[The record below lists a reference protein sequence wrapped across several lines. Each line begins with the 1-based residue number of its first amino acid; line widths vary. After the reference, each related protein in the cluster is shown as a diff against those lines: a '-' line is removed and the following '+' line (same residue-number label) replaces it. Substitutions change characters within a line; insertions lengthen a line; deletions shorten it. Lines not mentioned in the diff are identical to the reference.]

1 MLSAAPLSPAALAAA
16 AVAPAAVPG
25 YVIGARLGASIQP
38 LGQPQNAPAPY
49 DPQQVQTAYGV
60 NLINFNGIV
69 GTGAGQTVAI
79 VDAYNDPNI
88 IDDTKAFDTQFNLQQ
103 FNVAGGP
110 TFQVLGQTG
119 TTTLPTING
128 QGWDLEESLDVQWVH
143 SMAPQANII
152 LFEANSSG
160 GDDMYQAETTAADF
174 AGVSV
179 VSNSWGSGEF
189 QGENTLDSI
198 FTTPVGHQGVTFLS
212 GSGDHGE
219 PGLYPAFS
227 PNVIAVGGTNLQIQ
241 TSGAYISESVWNNNN
256 TGNNGGW
263 ATGGGIS
270 TQESQ
275 PSYQTGK
282 VNGISTSQR
291 LSADV
296 SADADGNSGV
306 YVYDSFITGG
316 PWWQVGGTSLAT
328 PLWAGMIAIANQ
340 GRVLAGEG
348 TLNGPTSQILPMLYN
363 FPSSDFN
370 DVTLGN
376 NGTYSAGPGYD
387 LPTGLGTPNANL
399 LIPALAGFGS
409 NQPPSITA
417 PANAGVT
424 ENTALTFST
433 ANSNAISVTDVS
445 SGLNADSLTLS
456 VSHGTLTLAS
466 LTGLQF
472 TTGSNGSAL
481 FTVTGT
487 IPNLDAGLSG
497 LIYTPTTG
505 YVGSDSL
512 SLSLTD
518 PGTSQTASAT
528 VSLTVVPPVTGNW
541 TAMTQFVP
549 NGDAGQLAML
559 LPNGQLFVHGLGD
572 GQGDSPEWYLV
583 TPDSTG
589 SYVKGTWAPA
599 GSMNVGR
606 LYFGSTVLPN
616 GEVFVVGGE
625 YSSTGG
631 DDNTAEIYNPV
642 TNIWTNEATSPKSI
656 VGDEPT
662 ELLPNGNVLVGDI
675 VDNGT
680 EIFNPIANTWSP
692 GGTKVRNDQSDE
704 EPWVKLANGD
714 ILTYDLFSSAND
726 GKFEAE
732 LYNPSTNTWSD
743 ASQTNG
749 TIPILS
755 SGDQGFEL
763 GPALLL
769 PDGRALFTGATGL
782 TAFYDPST
790 NLWTQGPTM
799 PSVMI
804 NGVLT
809 QLTMGDAPGA
819 VMPNGDLMLALSPAV
834 AGGTFPAPTFIYDFN
849 PTAGVYTDISPSS
862 TIDPNLSG
870 NNSFINTMLVL
881 PTGQLLLVDDNN
893 QLAIY
898 TPTSGAPQQSWRP
911 VVTSFTKN
919 ANGTYMLT
927 GQQLNGLDEGA
938 AYGDDNQMAENYPI
952 VQVTDTANG
961 HVLYATTSNW
971 SLPGLVATGTTPE
984 TVTVTMPTALGNDP
998 FTLTVIADG
1007 IASNVFS
1014 QAPAFTAPNA
1024 VSVNQNSVLSFTGN
1038 NTISL
1043 SDALGTAEQATL
1055 SVSHGTLSMTG
1066 AGVSNSGTSTVTFT
1080 GTLADLNAALATLTY
1095 TPTNGYNGSD
1105 KLSLSDTDT
1114 GDSLS
1119 GIGSVAITVS
1129 PVAPSISVPAPVAV
1143 PMNSTLPFAGAN
1155 VITVADISGTN
1166 EQMTL
1171 QVSHG
1176 ILTLTTT
1183 GLTTANGNGTASVT
1197 LGGALATLNTDLATL
1212 VYTPTPGYSGGDTLS
1227 LSDKDTTDV
1236 LTGTASVSITVEGAP
1251 TVSTPTT
1258 ATVTENGSLTF
1269 SSANNNSLT
1278 VADLF
1283 ADGAFD
1289 ALTVSVSHGIV
1300 TLGSTSGVNIT
1311 GGSDG
1316 SSSVTLTGTIEN
1328 LNAALSGLV
1337 YQPNLDFEKTDT
1349 LVVSLNNPADGLT
1362 GSSNVSININ
1372 ALAPTIAG
1380 PAVATVDENT
1390 SLIFSTGNGNAIS
1403 INDVNSDGDSVALSV
1418 GHGTLTLSTTTGL
1431 TFTNGNNGTS
1441 SFTVSGTLSN
1451 LSAALNGLIYQPT
1464 LNYFGSDSLAASI
1477 TNVGNHKESSTG
1489 VILNI
1494 DAIPTVLAP
1503 SGGSLTENT
1512 TLTFSSANN
1521 NGITVADQSAGSNSD
1536 SLTLSVSNGIITM
1549 GSTTGLTFTG
1559 SNGSSSF
1566 TVTGTLGHLTAGLN
1580 GLIYQPNINYVGSD
1594 SLVASLFDPGDGLT
1608 GNTTVPLSVN
1618 AVTAPTIGAP
1628 STATVAENGTLVFT
1642 SGNSNA
1648 ISVADNG
1655 AGGNADAL
1663 TMTVSH
1669 GTLTL
1674 ASTTGLIF
1682 TAGGNGS
1689 ASFTVKGTLSNLGAA
1704 LTTVTYQPTANFAGS
1719 DSLAIL
1725 IADSADGKSGSAS
1738 VGLTVSALA
1747 PSITAPR
1754 TASVTENGSF
1764 VFSGSNL
1771 ISIAD
1776 AFPSATDSLKLSV
1789 AHGTL
1794 TLASTAGL
1802 TITGTNGSASF
1813 TVSGTVNNLNAALIG
1828 LSYQPT
1834 AGYFGPDTLGLSLSD
1849 PGDSLS
1855 GAANVAITVNPLSAP
1870 SITAP
1875 GSASL
1880 VENTSLV
1887 FSSAN
1892 TNAITLGDS
1901 VAGSN
1906 SDSLMLSVAHG
1917 TLTLA
1922 TTSGLT
1928 VTAGNN
1934 GTASFTV
1941 TGTVSNLNTA
1951 LSGLIYQPT
1960 ANYVGADS
1968 LAVSITDPGDNESAS
1983 TSVSLSV
1990 TAFSPPSISAPVGGS
2005 VVLNGSLVFSS
2016 ANHNAITVADSGPG
2030 SGADSLKLSVAQGT
2044 VTLASTAGLTI
2055 TSGANGSASITV
2067 IGSVANLNAA
2077 LNGLTYKPTTG
2088 YTGADSLAISL
2099 QDTAKG
2105 DGLSASSS
2113 VALSVAVSPPAIT
2126 APPTASV
2133 TVTSTLVFSSANKNA
2148 VSIAD
2153 INAGSAVEPMTLT
2166 ATDGTLTL
2174 GSTNGI
2180 TFTSGT
2186 NNSAGMTIDGTL
2198 ANLNAALSGLTFTPA
2213 KIGNGTIVL
2222 SYTDLGNGLIGTA
2235 TINVTVLKGVIKLG
2249 SGTPASS
2256 PSASSSPASS
2266 PSTNSSPSTASSS
2279 PAVASSSPVS
2289 GSTGGGTV
2297 TAAAAPP
2304 TTNGTT
2310 GNTSTSPD
2318 AEAHW
2323 QGVSAAVEVL
2333 IG

>member
-1 MLSAAPLSPAALAAA
+1 
-16 AVAPAAVPG
+16 
-25 YVIGARLGASIQP
+25 
-38 LGQPQNAPAPY
+38 
-49 DPQQVQTAYGV
+49 
-60 NLINFNGIV
+60 
-69 GTGAGQTVAI
+69 
-79 VDAYNDPNI
+79 
-88 IDDTKAFDTQFNLQQ
+88 
-103 FNVAGGP
+103 
-110 TFQVLGQTG
+110 
-119 TTTLPTING
+119 
-128 QGWDLEESLDVQWVH
+128 
-143 SMAPQANII
+143 
-152 LFEANSSG
+152 
-160 GDDMYQAETTAADF
+160 
-174 AGVSV
+174 
-179 VSNSWGSGEF
+179 
-189 QGENTLDSI
+189 
-198 FTTPVGHQGVTFLS
+198 
-212 GSGDHGE
+212 
-219 PGLYPAFS
+219 
-227 PNVIAVGGTNLQIQ
+227 
-241 TSGAYISESVWNNNN
+241 
-256 TGNNGGW
+256 
-263 ATGGGIS
+263 
-270 TQESQ
+270 
-275 PSYQTGK
+275 
-282 VNGISTSQR
+282 
-291 LSADV
+291 
-296 SADADGNSGV
+296 
-306 YVYDSFITGG
+306 
-316 PWWQVGGTSLAT
+316 
-328 PLWAGMIAIANQ
+328 
-340 GRVLAGEG
+340 
-348 TLNGPTSQILPMLYN
+348 
-363 FPSSDFN
+363 
-370 DVTLGN
+370 
-376 NGTYSAGPGYD
+376 
-387 LPTGLGTPNANL
+387 
-399 LIPALAGFGS
+399 
-409 NQPPSITA
+409 
-417 PANAGVT
+417 
-424 ENTALTFST
+424 
-433 ANSNAISVTDVS
+433 
-445 SGLNADSLTLS
+445 
-456 VSHGTLTLAS
+456 
-466 LTGLQF
+466 
-472 TTGSNGSAL
+472 
-481 FTVTGT
+481 
-487 IPNLDAGLSG
+487 
-497 LIYTPTTG
+497 
-505 YVGSDSL
+505 
-512 SLSLTD
+512 
-518 PGTSQTASAT
+518 
-528 VSLTVVPPVTGNW
+528 
-541 TAMTQFVP
+541 
-549 NGDAGQLAML
+549 
-559 LPNGQLFVHGLGD
+559 
-572 GQGDSPEWYLV
+572 
-583 TPDSTG
+583 
-589 SYVKGTWAPA
+589 
-599 GSMNVGR
+599 
-606 LYFGSTVLPN
+606 
-616 GEVFVVGGE
+616 
-625 YSSTGG
+625 
-631 DDNTAEIYNPV
+631 
-642 TNIWTNEATSPKSI
+642 
-656 VGDEPT
+656 
-662 ELLPNGNVLVGDI
+662 
-675 VDNGT
+675 
-680 EIFNPIANTWSP
+680 
-692 GGTKVRNDQSDE
+692 
-704 EPWVKLANGD
+704 
-714 ILTYDLFSSAND
+714 
-726 GKFEAE
+726 
-732 LYNPSTNTWSD
+732 
-743 ASQTNG
+743 
-749 TIPILS
+749 
-755 SGDQGFEL
+755 
-763 GPALLL
+763 
-769 PDGRALFTGATGL
+769 
-782 TAFYDPST
+782 
-790 NLWTQGPTM
+790 
-799 PSVMI
+799 
-804 NGVLT
+804 
-809 QLTMGDAPGA
+809 
-819 VMPNGDLMLALSPAV
+819 
-834 AGGTFPAPTFIYDFN
+834 
-849 PTAGVYTDISPSS
+849 
-862 TIDPNLSG
+862 
-870 NNSFINTMLVL
+870 
-881 PTGQLLLVDDNN
+881 
-893 QLAIY
+893 
-898 TPTSGAPQQSWRP
+898 
-911 VVTSFTKN
+911 
-919 ANGTYMLT
+919 
-927 GQQLNGLDEGA
+927 
-938 AYGDDNQMAENYPI
+938 
-952 VQVTDTANG
+952 
-961 HVLYATTSNW
+961 
-971 SLPGLVATGTTPE
+971 
-984 TVTVTMPTALGNDP
+984 
-998 FTLTVIADG
+998 
-1007 IASNVFS
+1007 
-1014 QAPAFTAPNA
+1014 
-1024 VSVNQNSVLSFTGN
+1024 
-1038 NTISL
+1038 
-1043 SDALGTAEQATL
+1043 
-1055 SVSHGTLSMTG
+1055 
-1066 AGVSNSGTSTVTFT
+1066 
-1080 GTLADLNAALATLTY
+1080 
-1095 TPTNGYNGSD
+1095 
-1105 KLSLSDTDT
+1105 
-1114 GDSLS
+1114 
-1119 GIGSVAITVS
+1119 
-1129 PVAPSISVPAPVAV
+1129 
-1143 PMNSTLPFAGAN
+1143 
-1155 VITVADISGTN
+1155 
-1166 EQMTL
+1166 
-1171 QVSHG
+1171 
-1176 ILTLTTT
+1176 
-1183 GLTTANGNGTASVT
+1183 
-1197 LGGALATLNTDLATL
+1197 
-1212 VYTPTPGYSGGDTLS
+1212 
-1227 LSDKDTTDV
+1227 
-1236 LTGTASVSITVEGAP
+1236 
-1251 TVSTPTT
+1251 
-1258 ATVTENGSLTF
+1258 
-1269 SSANNNSLT
+1269 
-1278 VADLF
+1278 
-1283 ADGAFD
+1283 
-1289 ALTVSVSHGIV
+1289 
-1300 TLGSTSGVNIT
+1300 
-1311 GGSDG
+1311 
-1316 SSSVTLTGTIEN
+1316 
-1328 LNAALSGLV
+1328 
-1337 YQPNLDFEKTDT
+1337 
-1349 LVVSLNNPADGLT
+1349 
-1362 GSSNVSININ
+1362 
-1372 ALAPTIAG
+1372 
-1380 PAVATVDENT
+1380 
-1390 SLIFSTGNGNAIS
+1390 
-1403 INDVNSDGDSVALSV
+1403 
-1418 GHGTLTLSTTTGL
+1418 
-1431 TFTNGNNGTS
+1431 
-1441 SFTVSGTLSN
+1441 
-1451 LSAALNGLIYQPT
+1451 

-1754 TASVTENGSF
+1754 TASVTENASF